1 MSALPVSATHTRPTA
16 VTAAV
21 ILSVLIILG
30 NAIGPALPSGSGDDK
45 VPTFVIVLGV
55 ILGIIGIAAAVGLWM
70 LRKWGMILTIVVS
83 ALNLLSAAPG
93 IAFGP
98 SVGIKILAAIGTLV
112 PVLIIVLV
120 LLPESRRA
128 YR

>member
-1 MSALPVSATHTRPTA
+1 
-16 VTAAV
+16 
-21 ILSVLIILG
+21 
-30 NAIGPALPSGSGDDK
+30 
-45 VPTFVIVLGV
+45 VPTFVIILGV
-55 ILGIIGIAAAVGLWM
+55 ILGIVGIAAAVGLWQM
-70 LRKWGMILTIVVS
+70 RKWGMILTVVVS

-98 SVGIKILAAIGTLV
+98 NVGIKILAAVGTLV
-112 PVLIIVLV
+112 PALIIVLV

>member
-1 MSALPVSATHTRPTA
+1 MSAARTRPAA

-21 ILSVLIILG
+21 VLSVIVIIG
-30 NAIGPALPSGSGDDK
+30 NVISPALPSGSGDEQ

-55 ILGIIGIAAAVGLWM
+55 VLGIVGIAAAIGLWQM
-70 LRKWGMILTIVVS
+70 RKWGMILTVVLMV
-83 ALNLLSAAPG
+83 LNLLSAAPG
-93 IAFGP
+93 VAFGP
-98 SVGIKILAAIGTLV
+98 GVGIKIFAAIGV
-112 PVLIIVLV
+112 IIPAVVIVLV